1 MTKRIFPYREDLVSE
16 TIDLGNP
23 KIQVEIIGDS
33 RHVNLGVVGGR
44 PSDKLALS
52 VHQNATWISLQGKTL
67 DDLITALEY
76 VRLKLNKQEE
86 N

>member
-1 MTKRIFPYREDLVSE
+1 MTKRIFPYREDLLSE
-16 TIDLGNP
+16 AIDLDNP
-23 KIQVEIIGDS
+23 KIQVEIVSDGT
-33 RHVNLGVVGGR
+33 HANLGVVGGR

-76 VRLKLNKQEE
+76 ARLKLNKQEE